1 MTDSEKLDL
10 LLTEIQSIKGEL
22 QDMKSKMQ
30 SMKEKIDKLSM
41 GQLEIKKESYM
52 LNRKISDTYNVALDV
67 LGTSA
72 ENRTWLE
79 KGALIELFFQFVASP
94 VLHYFFLQNRIIL
107 MRFYLSFMW
116 FQSWCTQIVPTP
128 PIFNNHLCASIVKLA
143 NATCSSS
150 FKLFA

>member
-10 LLTEIQSIKGEL
+10 LLTEIQSIKGKM

-41 GQLEIKKESYM
+41 GQLEIKKEIYM
-52 LNRKISDTYNVALDV
+52 LNREISDTYNVALDA

-94 VLHYFFLQNRIIL
+94 VFRCFFFKNRTIL
-107 MRFYLSFMW
+107 IQFYCLFIW
-116 FQSWCTQIVPTP
+116 FQS
-128 PIFNNHLCASIVKLA
+128 
-143 NATCSSS
+143 
-150 FKLFA
+150 

>member
-10 LLTEIQSIKGEL
+10 LLTEIQSIKGKM

-41 GQLEIKKESYM
+41 GQLEIKKEIYM
-52 LNRKISDTYNVALDV
+52 LNREISDTYNVALDA

-107 MRFYLSFMW
+107 MRFYFSFMW
-116 FQSWCTQIVPTP
+116 FQSWCTQIVPIP
-128 PIFNNHLCASIVKLA
+128 QFSIITYVHQ
-143 NATCSSS
+143 
-150 FKLFA
+150 

>member
-10 LLTEIQSIKGEL
+10 LLTEIQSIKGKM

-79 KGALIELFFQFVASP
+79 KGALIELNCKKRKTEN
-94 VLHYFFLQNRIIL
+94 YE
-107 MRFYLSFMW
+107 
-116 FQSWCTQIVPTP
+116 
-128 PIFNNHLCASIVKLA
+128 
-143 NATCSSS
+143 
-150 FKLFA
+150 

>member
-41 GQLEIKKESYM
+41 GQLEIKKEIYM

-79 KGALIELFFQFVASP
+79 KGALIELNCKKRKTEN
-94 VLHYFFLQNRIIL
+94 YE
-107 MRFYLSFMW
+107 
-116 FQSWCTQIVPTP
+116 
-128 PIFNNHLCASIVKLA
+128 
-143 NATCSSS
+143 
-150 FKLFA
+150 

>member
-10 LLTEIQSIKGEL
+10 LLTEIQSIKGEM

-30 SMKEKIDKLSM
+30 SMKEKIYKLSM

-52 LNRKISDTYNVALDV
+52 LNRKISDTYNVALDI

-79 KGALIELFFQFVASP
+79 KGALI
-94 VLHYFFLQNRIIL
+94 
-107 MRFYLSFMW
+107 
-116 FQSWCTQIVPTP
+116 
-128 PIFNNHLCASIVKLA
+128 KL
-143 NATCSSS
+143 NCKKRKTENYE
-150 FKLFA
+150 

>member
-10 LLTEIQSIKGEL
+10 LLTEIQSIKGEM

-30 SMKEKIDKLSM
+30 DMKSEMQVMKSEMQDMKSEMQNMKEKIYKLSM

-79 KGALIELFFQFVASP
+79 KGALI
-94 VLHYFFLQNRIIL
+94 
-107 MRFYLSFMW
+107 
-116 FQSWCTQIVPTP
+116 
-128 PIFNNHLCASIVKLA
+128 KL
-143 NATCSSS
+143 NCKKRKTENYE
-150 FKLFA
+150 